1 MSKKYLLVSQTIHKA
16 IDSYPGG
23 LCFAMPDGRPI
34 LVNFQMN
41 DLCLQLVGHT
51 VLDAEALWDELC
63 LLRANTEAKSELT
76 FQLSDGKVWRFRRES
91 LTDGCLSYTQ
101 IEASDITELHRRREK
116 LTENNR
122 KLREQ
127 TQRQRAL
134 LANIVQTNRDKEL
147 LSAKMRVHDELGRC
161 ILSTR
166 KALSAHTLSENA
178 LTISQA
184 WENAVRDFSNIPLD
198 ETGPEVSPRE
208 ELLKVA
214 EMIGC
219 KIVMTGVP
227 PAERSAELLFYAAIR
242 EALTNAVR
250 HAGANQ
256 LFVSCEPLERCYHIE
271 LSDNGTSRV
280 SNLREG
286 SGLSGLRQRLERA
299 GATMDILWDGGVKL
313 LIDLPRAGIRE
324 EEPL

>member
-1 MSKKYLLVSQTIHKA
+1 LSKKNLLVSQTIHKA

-101 IEASDITELHRRREK
+101 IEVSDITELHRRREK
-116 LTENNR
+116 LAENNR

-134 LANIVQTNRDKEL
+134 ILCIALDK
-147 LSAKMRVHDELGRC
+147 K
-161 ILSTR
+161 
-166 KALSAHTLSENA
+166 
-178 LTISQA
+178 
-184 WENAVRDFSNIPLD
+184 F
-198 ETGPEVSPRE
+198 E
-208 ELLKVA
+208 EL
-214 EMIGC
+214 
-219 KIVMTGVP
+219 
-227 PAERSAELLFYAAIR
+227 FY
-242 EALTNAVR
+242 
-250 HAGANQ
+250 
-256 LFVSCEPLERCYHIE
+256 F
-271 LSDNGTSRV
+271 
-280 SNLREG
+280 
-286 SGLSGLRQRLERA
+286 
-299 GATMDILWDGGVKL
+299 
-313 LIDLPRAGIRE
+313 
-324 EEPL
+324 